1 MNSAPAYGI
10 IGGVYDIL
18 NKSNGETYNS
28 EKEAIAAKNLF
39 ESIEGIDIMTPSAV
53 STASLIKA
61 IEIGNVQKDDYT
73 LLNISGG
80 GVARLFAE
88 QEIKETEPWI
98 IVNRDV
104 AVESIIEKL

>member
-1 MNSAPAYGI
+1 
-10 IGGVYDIL
+10 
-18 NKSNGETYNS
+18 
-28 EKEAIAAKNLF
+28 
-39 ESIEGIDIMTPSAV
+39 MTPSAV

-88 QEIKETEPWI
+88 QEIKTEPWI